1 MKIIFFLLSIVFS
14 TANAGMFDNRLNAFT
29 CKSEDSAHSCRQ
41 CDPAI
46 IKENNKVL
54 NNFEYEFKVD
64 KNANSVLMITYDLN
78 KLDSSKFLDGCKV
91 IDSKNWICKTE
102 STYNTRIHIFS
113 SSYEYKMTNGTFTKV
128 SKDYK
133 DGARSG
139 GNYECA
145 K

>member
-1 MKIIFFLLSIVFS
+1 MRIIVFLLFIIANN
-14 TANAGMFDNRLNAFT
+14 ANAGIFDNRLKVFI
-29 CKSEDSAHSCRQ
+29 CKSEESAHSCRQ

-46 IKENNKVL
+46 VKEKNKVHMDS
-54 NNFEYEFKVD
+54 EYEFKVD
-64 KNANSVLMITYDLN
+64 KNAKSVLMIEYDMS
-78 KLDSSKFLDGCKV
+78 KLESSKFLDGCKI
-91 IDSKNWICKTE
+91 IDPKNWICKSE
-102 STYNTRIHIFS
+102 SIYSTSMPILS

-128 SKDYK
+128 SIDYK